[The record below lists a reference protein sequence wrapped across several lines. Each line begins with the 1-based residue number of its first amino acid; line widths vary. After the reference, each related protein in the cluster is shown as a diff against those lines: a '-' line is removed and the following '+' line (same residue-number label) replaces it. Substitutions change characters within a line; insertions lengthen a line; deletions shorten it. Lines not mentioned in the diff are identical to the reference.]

1 MRTTPPSTD
10 DFHFDAIVGTSRSAD
25 ADHVYPTLGAAIAHA
40 PADANRSY
48 RILIGRGEWRER
60 VVIDRPN
67 VHLVGEDVEQSVL
80 VFSRHAGIPGPDGRP
95 IGTFDTATVRVTAP
109 GFRAENLTIA
119 NDYDYVGDMQATGE
133 DSKVGHHA
141 GQAVA
146 LAIEG
151 AADRTLLDGVTLIG
165 HQDTLYAHAGR
176 SLFRGCSISGS
187 VDFIFG
193 GGRVVFDACDIVS
206 RHRPGE
212 AVQGFIS
219 APNTDIHQSV
229 GFVFNR
235 CRLAKES
242 GIRPESVALGR
253 PWRQT
258 THFADGFYGNPDHV
272 GASTYLWC
280 WMDDHI
286 APEGWHP
293 MDYNAKGGERAT
305 LRPEEARFFEYGSTG
320 PGAGSPSAHRRVLSE
335 AEAEALT
342 IATVLDGWQG

>member
-1 MRTTPPSTD
+1 MRATPPSND
-10 DFHFDAIVGTSRSAD
+10 DFPFDAIVGTSGSSG
-25 ADHVYPTLGAAIAHA
+25 ADHVFPTLGAALAHA
-40 PADANRSY
+40 PADTSRPY
-48 RILIGRGEWRER
+48 RVLIGKGEWRER

-67 VHLVGEDVEQSVL
+67 VHLVGQDADRSVL

-109 GFRAENLTIA
+109 GFRAGNLTIA
-119 NDYDYVGDMQATGE
+119 NDYDYVGNMQASGE

-151 AADRTLLDGVTLIG
+151 IADRTLLEGVTLIG

-176 SLFRGCSISGS
+176 SLFRRCRISGS

-193 GGRVVFDACDIVS
+193 GGRAVFEDCDIVS

-212 AVQGFIS
+212 AVEGFIT
-219 APNTDIHQSV
+219 APNTDINQPV

-235 CRLAKES
+235 CRLQKEH
-242 GIRPESVALGR
+242 GVKPESVALGR

-258 THFADGFYGNPDHV
+258 THFADGFYGNPDHL
-272 GASTYLWC
+272 GASIYLWC

-286 APEGWHP
+286 VPEGWHP
-293 MDYNAKGGERAT
+293 MDYNAKGVGRAT
-305 LRPEEARFFEYGSTG
+305 LRPEEARFFEYGSSG
-320 PGAGSPSAHRRVLSE
+320 PGAGSPLAQRRVLSE
-335 AEAEALT
+335 ADAEALT
-342 IATVLDGWQG
+342 TAAVLDGWQG